1 MNYKEVLKQ
10 RLKSELR
17 YMFLLLSVS
26 LVTIGFLIFDMIMN
40 KEDIGMMIFEIVVI
54 LFAALIL
61 AYSVYFIT
69 FLIFDLKAFK
79 KDKINEI
86 TAKFIKYD
94 KRSQVKN
101 GVNIYTYSG
110 QVFKDINTGIEYSI
124 DVKNTEPNKTYIILY
139 GKYSKLG
146 IPIQEIKNKKS
157 EK

>member
-1 MNYKEVLKQ
+1 
-10 RLKSELR
+10 
-17 YMFLLLSVS
+17 
-26 LVTIGFLIFDMIMN
+26 MI
-40 KEDIGMMIFEIVVI
+40 IFEIVVI

-69 FLIFDLKAFK
+69 CLIFDLKAFK

-94 KRSQVKN
+94 KRSQVKKD
-101 GVNIYTYSG
+101 VNIYTYIG
-110 QVFKDINTGIEYSI
+110 QVFKDINTGIEYSL

>member
-69 FLIFDLKAFK
+69 CLIFDLKAFK

-94 KRSQVKN
+94 KRSQVKK
-101 GVNIYTYSG
+101 VLIFIHT
-110 QVFKDINTGIEYSI
+110 
-124 DVKNTEPNKTYIILY
+124 
-139 GKYSKLG
+139 
-146 IPIQEIKNKKS
+146 
-157 EK
+157 